1 RTDNLGSDVVA
12 IDGLNIGLNI
22 TDCPIVVFQID
33 HTGHHITVLRDFGA
47 DSYRCIGMDLGDF
60 IAHEPTRQV
69 EIMNRIVIEEHSI
82 HVGLVGGKRWSILV
96 TTDRLEDDG
105 LTYRTG
111 RNPLH
116 RSCIRRVVAA
126 HETNL
131 QTNTCLS
138 HSLERKMGISKIHRQ
153 GLFAKN
159 VLSRS
164 SSNTDCLCMK
174 FVGSSYQDTI
184 DVFALNH
191 ILKGGK

>member
-1 RTDNLGSDVVA
+1 
-12 IDGLNIGLNI
+12 
-22 TDCPIVVFQID
+22 
-33 HTGHHITVLRDFGA
+33 
-47 DSYRCIGMDLGDF
+47 
-60 IAHEPTRQV
+60 
-69 EIMNRIVIEEHSI
+69 EHSI

-96 TTDRLEDDG
+96 TTHRLEDDG
-105 LTYRTG
+105 LTYLTG
-111 RNPLH
+111 RDPLH

-138 HSLERKMGISKIHRQ
+138 HSLQRKMGISKIHRQ

-191 ILKGGK
+191 ILKGGKCVLDFKLRGDLMGALRRGIGHGNQPRFWNEPPKVLCMPLPHFSDAKYSDSDLRHSESLKQDILPVC